1 MRLSTLTTIASPRPY
16 RSQVGEDVNKNN
28 MFEDDFID
36 GSRYQVPPNSWRNW
50 YRVVDLRLTKAFGM
64 TRGAQLS
71 LIAEA
76 FNVFNTE
83 NYAGYFGVQRS
94 PNGEPRPDFG
104 SPSGI
109 FATRQFQLGTRLQF

>member
-1 MRLSTLTTIASPRPY
+1 MFNPWGTTPTCVRSVSVPNAFEPNTQLEGRLT
-16 RSQVGEDVNKNN
+16 Q
-28 MFEDDFID
+28 
-36 GSRYQVPPNSWRNW
+36 
-50 YRVVDLRLTKAFGM
+50 VDLRLTKAFRM

-83 NYAGYFGVQRS
+83 NYSGYFSVQRS
-94 PNGEPRPDFG
+94 PTGEPRPDFR